1 MKGSISSV
9 NFASVTSQKALMP
22 ALSIIEC
29 HVEPHFFRF
38 PVKVKKTFVR
48 CPSHAC
54 VETHVGHVRAGMVCG
69 YKTMM
74 MMMTTFKLSSCL

>member
-38 PVKVKKTFVR
+38 PVKVKKLLSDVPATL
-48 CPSHAC
+48 AW
-54 VETHVGHVRAGMVCG
+54 
-69 YKTMM
+69 
-74 MMMTTFKLSSCL
+74 KLMSVMLGLAWSVDIKR